1 MLDLFGWEAGM
12 STLAGVLL
20 VFGAVLIGIV
30 SYLIGEV
37 RAWWQP
43 VLVAIAALIGGYI
56 GSESLGTASTWG
68 YAFEDLNVWPAVI
81 GALLFGVVTDA
92 IVRFYT
98 GGAYVHHPQ
107 PI

>member
-12 STLAGVLL
+12 STIAAVLL

-30 SYLIGEV
+30 SYLVGEV
-37 RAWWQP
+37 KAWWQP

-81 GALLFGVVTDA
+81 GALLLGAITDA
-92 IVRFYT
+92 FIRYFT
-98 GGAYVHHPQ
+98 GGAYVHHAQ